1 MSIYKGNSLVAGGSQ
16 VLPLLTFIWS
26 DCIKNHPSWLRADSF
41 SWQSGAVY
49 QAAYAHLAD
58 DITGKTLQSETIS
71 GTTIQFYL
79 ADDGHKIC
87 PASQES
93 NVTAIYN
100 ATGVAW
106 YYIIDTTNQRFKL
119 PRTKFGFTGI
129 RTGVGNYVEAGLPN
143 ITGSISGLEGD
154 SLSSSGAIQHTTWYG
169 GEGGGSRAW
178 VGITFDASRSSSIYG
193 NSDTVQPKA
202 TEMYLYF
209 YVGNFTQTALEN
221 TAGLNAELFN
231 GKADVSTVA
240 HVVTEFQE
248 PTSANGYTW
257 YRKYADGWVE
267 QGGKYL
273 NQAASG
279 SNTVTLLVTMADT
292 NYCLITQRIKPATS
306 AETGNEITP
315 RLYNVTTTSFGADLR
330 ISNGNTSTTVSDWC
344 WQVSGMAAN

>member
-1 MSIYKGNSLVAGGSQ
+1 MSIYKDGKLIAGGRQ
-16 VLPLLTFIWS
+16 CMPLLSFMWV
-26 DCIKNHPSWLRADSF
+26 DHVLNDASWLRADTF

-49 QAAYAHLAD
+49 QAVYTHLTA

-87 PASQES
+87 PASEES
-93 NVTAIYN
+93 NVASIFS

-129 RTGVGNYVEAGLPN
+129 RTGVGKYVEAGIPN
-143 ITGSISGLEGD
+143 ITGAFWIDSYYAASPDGAFTATDNYSAPNHGNWAAEGWRIH
-154 SLSSSGAIQHTTWYG
+154 L
-169 GEGGGSRAW
+169 
-178 VGITFDASRSSSIYG
+178 DASRASSVYG

-231 GKADVSTVA
+231 GKVDVGHQVIA
-240 HVVTEFQE
+240 FQA
-248 PTSANGYTW
+248 PTAANNYTW
-257 YRKYADGWVE
+257 YRKYADGWIE
-267 QGGKYL
+267 QGGYY
-273 NQAASG
+273 
-279 SNTVTLLVTMADT
+279 V
-292 NYCLITQRIKPATS
+292 Y
-306 AETGNEITP
+306 
-315 RLYNVTTTSFGADLR
+315 TTSDVNFQIVLPESMESANYTVITTLR
-330 ISNGNTSTTVSDWC
+330 NNNTNAGFVNVDVTGGISATGFYCRIVNKSNAACSPLGVF
-344 WQVSGMAAN
+344 WQVSGMAA